1 MRKLIRVVVIF
12 IWLALALAAVST
24 AAGCGDSNQG
34 KAQDLLQKADTFMNR
49 LDKGVDTLASDLE
62 ALSETI
68 KEGGALTASFLD
80 QTSAS
85 LRNEAS
91 QVVEQVRQARLE
103 TAKVLALKASY
114 DYKEYAALQDEI
126 LDNAVTLTKTL
137 SDVFTQLSGVSA
149 ALSAGTTPDT
159 TQLSDTASGWVDSFN
174 EIKNKS
180 RALLRK
186 AEKLKEEKDL

>member
-1 MRKLIRVVVIF
+1 MRRLTKAIGCAMCLTLV
-12 IWLALALAAVST
+12 AV
-24 AAGCGDSNQG
+24 AIAGLAGCADSEQG
-34 KAQDLLQKADTFMNR
+34 KAQDLMHRADTFMNQ

-62 ALSETI
+62 ELSKTI
-68 KEGGALTASFLD
+68 KEGSALTASFLD

-85 LRNEAS
+85 LRTEAS

-103 TAKVLALKASY
+103 TKKVLALKASD
-114 DYKEYAALQDEI
+114 DYKQYTALQDEFI
-126 LDNAVTLTKTL
+126 DNAVTLTKTL
-137 SDVFTQLSGVSA
+137 SDVFTQLSSVSA

-159 TQLSDTASGWVDSFN
+159 AQLSDTASGWADSFN

>member
-1 MRKLIRVVVIF
+1 MRRLTKAIGCAMCLTLV
-12 IWLALALAAVST
+12 AV
-24 AAGCGDSNQG
+24 AIAGLAGCADSEQG
-34 KAQDLLQKADTFMNR
+34 KAQDLMQKADTFMNQ

-62 ALSETI
+62 ELSETI
-68 KEGGALTASFLD
+68 KEGSALTASFLD

-85 LRNEAS
+85 LRTEAS

-103 TAKVLALKASY
+103 TKKVLALKAS
-114 DYKEYAALQDEI
+114 DNYKQYTALQDEFI
-126 LDNAVTLTKTL
+126 DNAVTLTKTL
-137 SDVFTQLSGVSA
+137 SDVFTQLSSVSA

-159 TQLSDTASGWVDSFN
+159 AQLSDTASGWVDSFN

-186 AEKLKEEKDL
+186 AEELKEEKAL

>member
-1 MRKLIRVVVIF
+1 MRHLVKAIE
-12 IWLALALAAVST
+12 LALCLVLAFAAVST
-24 AAGCGDSNQG
+24 AAGCGDSNKG
-34 KAQDLLQKADTFMNR
+34 KAQDLLKKADTFMNQ

-62 ALSETI
+62 SLSKTI
-68 KEGGALTASFLD
+68 REGSSLTASFLD
-80 QTSAS
+80 ETSAS

-91 QVVEQVRQARLE
+91 QVVEQVRQARLQ
-103 TAKVLALKASY
+103 TAKVLALEASD
-114 DYKEYAALQDEI
+114 DYKKYATLQDEV
-126 LDNAVTLTKTL
+126 LDNAITLTKTL

-149 ALSAGTTPDT
+149 ALSEGNTPDT
-159 TQLSDTASGWVDSFN
+159 TQLSDTTSGWADSFN